1 MPAPDL
7 PVERP
12 GLKKRPQQ
20 MRSRIT
26 VEAVLEA
33 AFQVLTAEGFD
44 GLTTTAVAERAGVSV
59 GTLYQY
65 VPDKAALV
73 GAVVEAYLAR
83 EEDALRAALVAG
95 ADLPLGDLLE
105 RLVDAFFGIHAE
117 ATDRSAAIL
126 TGAER
131 VGWTAGI
138 DALTDRVVA
147 LLAPAFAARAAEIA
161 RPDPA
166 RAAFVTVHAVDGFI
180 RRAVVERA
188 DDVASGVAAEE
199 AKALVRGYLLG

>member
-1 MPAPDL
+1 MPDPDL
-7 PVERP
+7 PDERP

-20 MRSRIT
+20 TRSRLT

-83 EEDALRAALVAG
+83 EEDALRAALAEG
-95 ADLPLGDLLE
+95 EHLPLGDLLD

-147 LLAPAFAARAAEIA
+147 LLASAFEARAAEIA